1 MQVTKLQIRESIL
14 DSAEKEFSEKGF
26 SAASVRSIACG
37 AGTSAGNLY
46 KYYKSKEALFLAVVL
61 PVVDECIG
69 MVDRAFDFSET
80 GLVHSVA
87 LMADYVSAHGRVF
100 KALTLGPSEHYSA
113 FLLRFTSC
121 ISRKLR
127 EYALS
132 AVPGA
137 VSRISNP
144 TFFDAV
150 ASGYVGGLRR
160 IMEQFSDRDAAE
172 AYLRELTEFLFRGFI
187 GRLEDISNANSQ
199 EKLP

>member
-1 MQVTKLQIRESIL
+1 MQVIKPKIRESIL
-14 DSAEKEFSEKGF
+14 ASAEKEFSEKGF
-26 SAASVRSIACG
+26 SAASVRSIACN

-46 KYYKSKEALFLAVVL
+46 KYYKNKEALFLAVVL

-69 MVDRAFDFSET
+69 MVDRAFDFSEA

-87 LMADYVSAHGRVF
+87 LMADYVSAHERVF
-100 KALTLGPSEHYSA
+100 KALTSGPTGHYSA

-132 AVPGA
+132 AVPDA

-144 TFFDAV
+144 AFFDVV
-150 ASGYVGGLRR
+150 ASCYVGGLRR
-160 IMEQFSDRDAAE
+160 IMEQFSDRNAAE
-172 AYLRELTEFLFRGFI
+172 AYLCELTEFLFRGFL
-187 GRLEDISNANSQ
+187 GRLEDISNANNQ
-199 EKLP
+199 EI